1 MNQRQPLGCSPQHTP
16 QLAQRFALPW
26 HLEPRARWGPWHPA
40 TTDGVT
46 YLQLAQRG
54 TCREAATFLSLLF
67 LLSAGE
73 KKKKK
78 HKKGPPE
85 TFASFQVL
93 GGTSPS
99 SHPAWKRVGREEG
112 CLSPPRAR
120 FQLQPLPATPLGSLV
135 GAAGGSRSLSEQHCY
150 SDQVNSPP
158 ADRSPRRELGWE
170 GSREED
176 SRSLDFLRWKR
187 VFFTCS
193 APRSCCHGTEPAGT
207 GT

>member
-78 HKKGPPE
+78 AQE
-85 TFASFQVL
+85 
-93 GGTSPS
+93 GTSRDICFLPS
-99 SHPAWKRVGREEG
+99 PWRYLAIFPLISMQGGKRGGMFIPASCTLPAPAPACHPAGVTGGCCGR
-112 CLSPPRAR
+112 
-120 FQLQPLPATPLGSLV
+120 QPEPLG
-135 GAAGGSRSLSEQHCY
+135 AALLFRPS
-150 SDQVNSPP
+150 
-158 ADRSPRRELGWE
+158 
-170 GSREED
+170 
-176 SRSLDFLRWKR
+176 
-187 VFFTCS
+187 
-193 APRSCCHGTEPAGT
+193 
-207 GT
+207 